1 MVAGSVLDKP
11 YNLDRFYDEM
21 FAAAGGP
28 RAHYAV
34 LHKQLS
40 EMTGEDF
47 NARRRVAD
55 AAFLY
60 QGITFTV
67 YGQNEGIE
75 RIFPFDLVPR
85 IIPHDEWQLLES
97 GLTQRVLALNLFLND
112 VYHEQRILRE
122 KRIPPELVFS
132 ARHFRREM
140 MDITPARGVY
150 AHIVG
155 TDIVRGGDGHLR
167 EAQEGYE
174 EKFQCLGVY
183 KDEAVRKIDRCVA
196 LLNR

>member
-1 MVAGSVLDKP
+1 MAAGSLLDKP
-11 YNLDRFYDEM
+11 YILDRFYDEM
-21 FAAAGGP
+21 FSSAGVP
-28 RAHYAV
+28 RAHYEV

-40 EMTGEDF
+40 ELTGEDF

-85 IIPHDEWQLLES
+85 IIPHSEWELLEK

-140 MDITPARGVY
+140 MGVTPARGVF
-150 AHIVG
+150 VG
-155 TDIVRGGDGHLR
+155 N
-167 EAQEGYE
+167 AS
-174 EKFQCLGVY
+174 EKMDV
-183 KDEAVRKIDRCVA
+183 AVKVN
-196 LLNR
+196 LLNQSLFF